1 MIKQRQVYQSIIVE
15 YIDTPVISVA
25 IDGTSVISS
34 LTLPEQTVRQTR
46 IIALPET
53 AIGFIPQFSST
64 NTSDI
69 RHQFVGIPED
79 QFKDQQLFQYYE
91 VTFKGSVRFNLFLDQ
106 VALKPNLSI
115 KSYVDLSV
123 RESRVQDTRKYSF
136 LHCHMDTFLT
146 SHKQS
151 IIQTMVR
158 L

>member
-1 MIKQRQVYQSIIVE
+1 MIRLLFQFL
-15 YIDTPVISVA
+15 
-25 IDGTSVISS
+25 
-34 LTLPEQTVRQTR
+34 LTGHHFFFDLPEQTVRQTR

-53 AIGFIPQFSST
+53 AIGFVPQFSST

-115 KSYVDLSV
+115 KLC
-123 RESRVQDTRKYSF
+123 RFKRKR
-136 LHCHMDTFLT
+136 
-146 SHKQS
+146 K
-151 IIQTMVR
+151 
-158 L
+158 

>member
-1 MIKQRQVYQSIIVE
+1 M
-15 YIDTPVISVA
+15 
-25 IDGTSVISS
+25 
-34 LTLPEQTVRQTR
+34 TLPEQTVRQTR

-123 RESRVQDTRKYSF
+123 EKVSSGYKKNILSCIVIWIHSS
-136 LHCHMDTFLT
+136 HLT
-146 SHKQS
+146 NN
-151 IIQTMVR
+151 R
-158 L
+158 